1 MASARSR
8 LETWLARVARERD
21 VSPCVIVWDG
31 GERGSRARSVAPL
44 EVIYTAR
51 GTEADDRLRQLMR
64 DRFADRASTTWVV
77 SSDRAV
83 KRSARD
89 LGFVPLGAMTFWK
102 RWADE
107 PGRRKGRRNPVSG
120 APEPSEKPRP
130 TKAGVEDLLA
140 EMLGEK
146 TEGDGDR

>member
-1 MASARSR
+1 
-8 LETWLARVARERD
+8 
-21 VSPCVIVWDG
+21 
-31 GERGSRARSVAPL
+31 
-44 EVIYTAR
+44 
-51 GTEADDRLRQLMR
+51 MR

-77 SSDRAV
+77 SSDREV

-102 RWADE
+102 RWTDE
-107 PGRRKGRRNPVSG
+107 PGGRKGRRNPVSD

-140 EMLGEK
+140 AMLGEEE
-146 TEGDGDR
+146 EGDDGRP